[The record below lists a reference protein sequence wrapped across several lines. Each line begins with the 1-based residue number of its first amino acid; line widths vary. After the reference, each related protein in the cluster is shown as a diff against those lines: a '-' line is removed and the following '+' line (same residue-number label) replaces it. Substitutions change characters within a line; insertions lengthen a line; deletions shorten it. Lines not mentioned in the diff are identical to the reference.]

1 MILPHLSCSALRNA
15 LIVQPAM
22 VQRFSELGAEPLGG
36 PPEALVAFL
45 KAEQDKWGRVIRDLG
60 IKLQ

>member
-1 MILPHLSCSALRNA
+1 MLSRFFAGLALC
-15 LIVQPAM
+15 
-22 VQRFSELGAEPLGG
+22 FSFAERLGG
-36 PPEALVAFL
+36 TPEALAAFL